1 MITDSVKWEA
11 DYLVG
16 NPFRRPFYSGD
27 TSNYSKGYGSQAFSS
42 TQMWIMGDGVSDAFP
57 TIRNNQRPILTNYT
71 TMDMINMVSGDIENV
86 TISGLS

>member
-1 MITDSVKWEA
+1 
-11 DYLVG
+11 
-16 NPFRRPFYSGD
+16 
-27 TSNYSKGYGSQAFSS
+27 
-42 TQMWIMGDGVSDAFP
+42 MWIMGDGVSDAFP